1 MSIKIFT
8 LFFNN
13 QKLKHLNQF
22 QSLFA
27 SLLFV
32 SAAAIVSCNPDQK
45 KVESQPVAAS
55 SVSPL
60 EGAWETVSPNGKIT
74 QFKMFHDGFFS
85 LIMQD
90 SSGKWSMSGAGNF
103 SLDGNTYK
111 ETFRYCSVPDYVGA
125 TDWQEC
131 ELKGDTLY
139 FKGFTKVMYAD
150 GSDKTNQFGKFEE
163 KRVRAK

>member
-1 MSIKIFT
+1 M
-8 LFFNN
+8 
-13 QKLKHLNQF
+13 NQF

-27 SLLFV
+27 TLFFFCATV
-32 SAAAIVSCNPDQK
+32 IVSCNQDEK
-45 KVESQPVAAS
+45 KAETQPVGAS
-55 SVSPL
+55 SVSPI
-60 EGAWETVSPNGKIT
+60 EGSWETISTDGKIT
-74 QFKMFHDGFFS
+74 QFKMFNDGFFS

-90 SSGKWSMSGAGNF
+90 SLGKWSMSAAGIY

-111 ETFRYCSVPDYVGA
+111 ETLRYCSFPDYVGA
-125 TDWQEC
+125 TNWQEY

>member
-1 MSIKIFT
+1 M
-8 LFFNN
+8 
-13 QKLKHLNQF
+13 NQF

-27 SLLFV
+27 TLFFI
-32 SAAAIVSCNPDQK
+32 SATVIVSCNQDK
-45 KVESQPVAAS
+45 KKAESQPVDAS
-55 SVSPL
+55 SVSPI
-60 EGAWETVSPNGKIT
+60 EGSWVTVSADGKIT
-74 QFKMFHDGFFS
+74 QFKMFNDGFFS

-90 SSGKWSMSGAGNF
+90 SLGKWSMSGAGSY

-125 TDWQEC
+125 TDWQEY

-150 GSDKTNQFGKFEE
+150 GSDK
-163 KRVRAK
+163 